1 MADWHEIGSASRQP
15 EEPVEEP
22 KTPQP
27 EQEPEQIPEQE
38 TEQNPVDPEKPR
50 PTKRRIILSC
60 IAAVLVV
67 AAIASIAVIAIKEA
81 HAAEATE
88 LPTETS
94 LKATTIQIEPPTEA
108 EATPPLPETPEEKF
122 WYCAEKLYTIAHSAD
137 DICRAWLND
146 SWADSYTNPQSL
158 RKSHPTTAK
167 RADDLAAE
175 FAEVE
180 ELFLSIKQVPDE
192 YMSAKKTLLQVYFN
206 CRNLVDLS
214 AETFQERENYE
225 ANRAKMIAAVNQNS
239 TDLETFAA
247 EIGQEFHLVLP
258 TEPEITAD
266 VGEADATEKTT
277 YNHDAVET
285 AIKMLLE
292 DQNASVQ
299 YNESSNTYYIFMFS
313 ETPAE
318 GYNSANPVLASA
330 REDLERSLDNL
341 CLAIVEISGEHAEI
355 SYLSSDTLEPLY
367 VTRDG
372 VDITDSGVKY

>member
-15 EEPVEEP
+15 EEPVGEP
-22 KTPQP
+22 KAPQP
-27 EQEPEQIPEQE
+27 EQEPEQIP
-38 TEQNPVDPEKPR
+38 EQNPVDPEKPR

-81 HAAEATE
+81 NAAEATE
-88 LPTETS
+88 LPTEIS
-94 LKATTIQIEPPTEA
+94 LKATTIQTEPPTEA
-108 EATPPLPETPEEKF
+108 EATRPLPETPEEKF
-122 WYCAEKLYTIAHSAD
+122 WYCAEEMYTISHLAD
-137 DICRAWLND
+137 ALCDVWEKDAGSNSYMDIKYLREANPDASKRAEALAAAFATVKELFD
-146 SWADSYTNPQSL
+146 SIEQPSEEYADAMKTLRRGFLSCTNLVNLATTAQMWRDSYAKDRAASMNAVELNTN
-158 RKSHPTTAK
+158 
-167 RADDLAAE
+167 DLKA
-175 FAEVE
+175 
-180 ELFLSIKQVPDE
+180 
-192 YMSAKKTLLQVYFN
+192 
-206 CRNLVDLS
+206 
-214 AETFQERENYE
+214 
-225 ANRAKMIAAVNQNS
+225 
-239 TDLETFAA
+239 FAA
-247 EIGQEFHLVLP
+247 EIGHEFQLVLP

-266 VGEADATEKTT
+266 VGEDDATEKTT

-299 YNESSNTYYIFMFS
+299 YSENNNTYYIFMFS
-313 ETPAE
+313 DTTEET
-318 GYNSANPVLASA
+318 YNSTNSALASA